1 MRFDEKG
8 LGLTPEEMI
17 ALLDVKRETAIK
29 CRHYDGVI
37 PCLPRIFTTNLD
49 CSGQQHP
56 FVRGASRAQERAIAR
71 RFREKKWQDKW
82 MFLAPKMEE
91 EEEAREEE
99 DEALW

>member
-56 FVRGASRAQERAIAR
+56 FVRGASRAQVRLFLLVAQVVPTIA
-71 RFREKKWQDKW
+71 
-82 MFLAPKMEE
+82 LANH
-91 EEEAREEE
+91 
-99 DEALW
+99 